1 MKKRQTRLKM
11 HSEFMTDHNS
21 TNIHHKQ
28 QTMDAKLMN
37 RAADNIRVLIAQMV
51 EKAKSGH
58 PGGAMGGA
66 DFANV
71 LFSKF
76 LVYDPN
82 DPTWIARDRFFLDPG
97 HMSPMLYSVLALTGK
112 FTVEELQQF
121 RQWGSVTP
129 GHPELDPERGIE
141 NTSGPLG
148 LGHAMAVGAAIAE
161 RFLAARFG
169 EAVEHKT
176 YAFISDGGIQEEVSQ
191 GAGRIAGTLGLHN
204 LIMFYD
210 SNKVQLST
218 MVDEVTDEDTAAKY
232 RAWNWNVIEIDG
244 SDPLAVAGA
253 LETAQREKEK
263 PTLIIG
269 RTIMAHGAVAADGSS
284 LEGSIATHG
293 QPISKA
299 GADLDATV
307 RHLGGNPDNPWAI
320 WDDVKKLYADRRKE
334 LNEIVKAKRA
344 AYDLWAKENPAK
356 AEELKRFIDRKLPDL
371 DWDAIQLKPNT
382 ASRAASAAVLSY
394 LAEHIGNMIVS
405 SADLANSDKT
415 DGFLKKTHAF
425 LRGDFSGAFLQ
436 AGVAELTMACLIN
449 GIALHGGVIGAC
461 GTFFVFSDYMKPAIR
476 MSALMEL
483 PVKYIY
489 THDAFRVGEDGPTH
503 EPIEQEAQIRLLE
516 QMENFSGHQ
525 AALVLRPADAA
536 ETVEA
541 YRLAMNN
548 WDSPTVLIFS
558 RQDLEDLPGENRRK
572 EARQAEKGGYVV
584 IPAEKPQVVLVA
596 NGSEVSLLCHA
607 AEELKKEGVEA
618 QVVSVPSIG
627 LFMRQPENYRNQVI
641 PENAKV
647 FGLTAGL
654 PAALQP
660 LMRGDYEIYGL
671 QRFGASAPYKVL
683 DDKFGY
689 TTPNILAKIKQFL
702 GLSC

>member
-148 LGHAMAVGAAIAE
+148 QGHAMAVGAAIAE

-284 LEGSIATHG
+284 LEGRIATHG

-307 RHLGGNPDNPWAI
+307 RHLGGNPDNTWAI
-320 WDDVKKLYADRRKE
+320 WDDVKKLYADRREE

-371 DWDAIQLKPNT
+371 DWDAIQLKPNM

-641 PENAKV
+641 PEDAKV

-654 PAALQP
+654 PAALRP
-660 LMRGDYEIYGL
+660 LMRGGHEIYGL

-689 TTPNILAKIKQFL
+689 TTHNILAKIKQFL